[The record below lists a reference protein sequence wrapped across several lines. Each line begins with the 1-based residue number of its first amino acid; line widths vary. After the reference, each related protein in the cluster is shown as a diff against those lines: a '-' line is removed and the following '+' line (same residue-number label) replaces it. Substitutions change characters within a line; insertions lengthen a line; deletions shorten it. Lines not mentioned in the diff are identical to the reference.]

1 MSYERYKI
9 WLTVKNKTLDL
20 TYLLIGMFVVTLP
33 ISYIPKAIAFSR
45 SSASMNLA
53 IASTVSVAASI
64 FSILEIFILWDYC
77 IESMSTINYYTSSKE
92 DKKKYDFYVMT
103 SSIIRSSILIY
114 ITLGFVFCVMLKLYL
129 VVVPVLLG
137 IQKEK
142 IIYALYKLPLGII
155 SIVFIFLA
163 AFFACTI
170 IWYFKS

>member
-1 MSYERYKI
+1 MSYERYEI
-9 WLTVKNKTLDL
+9 WLTVKNKVLDL

-33 ISYIPKAIAFSR
+33 ISYIPKAIAFSH
-45 SSASMNLA
+45 SSAPMNLA

-77 IESMSTINYYTSSKE
+77 IESISTINYYAGEKE
-92 DKKKYDFYVMT
+92 DKKEHGSFNIG
-103 SSIIRSSILIY
+103 SSIVRSSILIY
-114 ITLGFVFCVMLKLYL
+114 TALGIIFFVILQLYR
-129 VVVPVLLG
+129 VAVPVLLG

-142 IIYALYKLPLGII
+142 IVYTLYELPLGII

-170 IWYFKS
+170 IRYFKS